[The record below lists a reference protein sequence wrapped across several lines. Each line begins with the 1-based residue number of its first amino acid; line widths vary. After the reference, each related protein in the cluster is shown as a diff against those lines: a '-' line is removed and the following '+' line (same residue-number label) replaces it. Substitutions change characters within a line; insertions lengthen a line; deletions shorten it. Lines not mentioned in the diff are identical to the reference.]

1 MSGFSW
7 LVAAATRTYEEDERV
22 HRFGPTPVAGWRAV
36 VKRLL
41 DLLICTVLL
50 LLALLP
56 MAVIAL
62 AIRLESAGPVIYSQ
76 VRVGQY
82 GRRFTI
88 FKFRT
93 MYTEAEYSGACA
105 DSRPPVDEPRK
116 QRFDRR
122 VTPLGRRL
130 RRTSLDELPQ
140 LFNVLAGTMTVVG
153 PRPELPKIVAAYE
166 DWQYERLLVPQG
178 ITGWWQVNGRSDRAM
193 HLHTE
198 DDIFY
203 VRHFSLWL
211 DIKVLLKTVPA
222 VLAGTGAF

>member
-1 MSGFSW
+1 MSGFTLPASA
-7 LVAAATRTYEEDERV
+7 LPYTGADCERV
-22 HRFGPTPVAGWRAV
+22 LRFGPSPVAGWRAV

-41 DLLICTVLL
+41 DLLFCVPLL

-56 MAVIAL
+56 MAVIAV
-62 AIRLESAGPVIYSQ
+62 AIRVESPGPVIYSQ

-88 FKFRT
+88 YKFRT
-93 MYTEAEYSGACA
+93 MYA
-105 DSRPPVDEPRK
+105 DSNQVGAGIGDPAAADGPLK
-116 QRFDRR
+116 QRFDPR

-140 LFNVLAGTMTVVG
+140 LFNVLLGAMTAVG

-178 ITGWWQVNGRSDRAM
+178 ITGVWQVNGRSERTM

-222 VLAGTGAF
+222 VLTGSGAF